1 MARGDVISLLDD
13 DDEFLPEKL
22 ERVYATFRNGVDY
35 YHNGQIVVNEAG
47 KALRKEGFS
56 MLVKGDE
63 EMAKYA
69 MQMITHAFFHNNSS
83 VSVRKHILKKKI

>member
-1 MARGDVISLLDD
+1 M
-13 DDEFLPEKL
+13 
-22 ERVYATFRNGVDY
+22 
-35 YHNGQIVVNEAG
+35 VNEAG
-47 KALRKEGFS
+47 KVLRKEGFS

-83 VSVRKHILKKKI
+83 VSVRKHILEKKI